1 MVPPNTIAL
10 TARQRITFILLLFSA
25 VGASLLVLTWDLRPY
40 PLAAFVDDYRYVLSA
55 IHIKA
60 ALWTLSLLHLPF
72 IQTMLLLY
80 PVANAGRLDRLD
92 CASKLL
98 FEDSRTINRPAM
110 D

>member
-60 ALWTLSLLHLPF
+60 ALWNVLRDDDLSPWLGPYDPTTRV
-72 IQTMLLLY
+72 Q
-80 PVANAGRLDRLD
+80 
-92 CASKLL
+92 
-98 FEDSRTINRPAM
+98 SRSRVV
-110 D
+110 